1 MCIEQSISVELDMC
15 IFGLV
20 RVRQQGWKVNV
31 SVGQVVDKDYVSYVR
46 SCCINL
52 SLKNREKIK

>member
-1 MCIEQSISVELDMC
+1 MC

-20 RVRQQGWKVNV
+20 RIRQQGWKVDL

-46 SCCINL
+46 SCCNC
-52 SLKNREKIK
+52 S